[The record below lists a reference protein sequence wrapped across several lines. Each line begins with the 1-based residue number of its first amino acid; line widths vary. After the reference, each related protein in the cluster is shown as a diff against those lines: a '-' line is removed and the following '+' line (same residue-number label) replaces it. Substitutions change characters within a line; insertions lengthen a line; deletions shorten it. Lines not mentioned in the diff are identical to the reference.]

1 MSSTRNFVSK
11 LKTKEALIASMF
23 LTLALLFAWVDGGAW
38 SHRTGWDLV
47 SYLDLGDAFLKGD
60 WTSALNSYWSPLYG
74 IAFALVHK
82 PFENVT
88 SELELLKFFNFCI
101 FIMLALA
108 FGFLVHALR
117 RSLAKVDTASSML
130 LPENTFSIVL
140 YTTFIYCSL
149 TLCGIRYK
157 TPDVMSALF
166 VLCFFCLWQR
176 SITKPISV
184 VRATFMGVLLGFC
197 YFAKNSLVNWVAL
210 VILSLF
216 MTRKLTQIT
225 GKQLIALTVATAV
238 TVFSWAIPISIN
250 IGHFT
255 LTDTLTVARSWMWT
269 LSPGLKQ
276 VHGQGPTFKHPTREF
291 FRNPDF
297 YEFATPFDVSYSP
310 WYAPAYWFEGV
321 PWKFSFPYYLQHLLE
336 KIPQLLISYLG
347 VLLFGF
353 GSLWLIVRRS
363 PFSKDRLLVC
373 LPMILPSVA
382 GLGALAAFFE
392 HEGRYFIPY
401 TLPLFAALF
410 ICLKAPERESS
421 KRAQILVV
429 RLITTYM
436 VVCSLLSFTMQFYFF
451 SPEFANSLKSALKIE
466 LPPSPPFSPHEAT
479 IKALKDLGLVAGD
492 RVARISTLGHGEFYW
507 IRGGKFKV
515 VAECVD
521 PTQFAQASPERRQ
534 QLYEKLRQLGVKAI
548 VEDWVPDQEKYPTCK
563 DPGWINVAGTRNWL
577 YRL

>member
-11 LKTKEALIASMF
+11 LQTRESLLAIIF
-23 LTLALLFAWVDGGAW
+23 LALALAFAWVDGGAW

-47 SYLDLGDAFLKGD
+47 SYLDLGDAFVRGD

-74 IAFALVHK
+74 IAFAIVHK
-82 PFENVT
+82 PLENVI
-88 SELELLKFFNFCI
+88 SELELLKLYNFGI
-101 FIMLALA
+101 FIMLAFT

-117 RSLAKVDTASSML
+117 NSLTQVDSKSPFL
-130 LPENTFSIVL
+130 LSEKTFPLVL

-157 TPDVMSALF
+157 TPDVMSALI
-166 VLCFFCLWQR
+166 VLWFFCLWQR

-184 VRATFMGVLLGFC
+184 VRAICMGILLGFC

-210 VILSLF
+210 VLLSLF
-216 MTRKLTQIT
+216 MTRKLTKMT
-225 GKQLIALTVATAV
+225 GRQLISLTAATTV
-238 TVFSWAIPISIN
+238 TIFSWAIPISIN

-276 VHGQGPTFKHPTREF
+276 VHGQGPTFKHPTRECF
-291 FRNPDF
+291 TNPDF

-321 PWKFSFPYYLQHLLE
+321 PWNFSFPYYWQHLIE
-336 KIPQLLISYLG
+336 KIPQLLMSYMG

-353 GSLWLIVRRS
+353 GSLWLIARDS
-363 PFSKDRLLVC
+363 PFSKERLLVC

-410 ICLKAPERESS
+410 ICLKAPEHDST
-421 KRAQILVV
+421 KRAQMFLIK
-429 RLITTYM
+429 LITTYM
-436 VVCSLLSFTMQFYFF
+436 IVCSLLSFTMQFYFY
-451 SPEFANSLKSALKIE
+451 SPDFANALKSTFKME
-466 LPPSPPFSPHEAT
+466 LPASPPFSPHEAT
-479 IKALKDLGLVAGD
+479 IQALKDLGLTAGD
-492 RVARISTLGHGEFYW
+492 RVARVSTLGHGEFYW

-515 VAECVD
+515 VAECVN
-521 PTQFAQASPERRQ
+521 PTQFAQAPPARRQ

-563 DPGWINVAGTRNWL
+563 DPGWINVAGTRNWI